1 MASMAIANCRETP
14 TSDVRCMWPSLGII
28 RQARLEARGVDTHMI
43 SREAR
48 LEARKLEKSSMRSSF
63 IFWICGPRL
72 LDVATGRVWD
82 SFVLLPRILGC
93 RGSFTRA
100 FLPGR
105 LVFLQM
111 RNLRCTCTQDL
122 RILILSPNEPPK
134 SANFALSIR
143 APRGRNQAGP
153 LFFPIRKF
161 SSSFSSEPCSSP
173 WNFIGTF

>member
-93 RGSFTRA
+93 WGSFTRA

-105 LVFLQM
+105 LVLF
-111 RNLRCTCTQDL
+111 
-122 RILILSPNEPPK
+122 ILTISYRYQTPTPLLAFNPP
-134 SANFALSIR
+134 SA
-143 APRGRNQAGP
+143 
-153 LFFPIRKF
+153 
-161 SSSFSSEPCSSP
+161 SSFSSSHCSALC
-173 WNFIGTF
+173 